1 MSKWRG
7 ATWALVIWN
16 VSALLWAVSYLDG
29 IGDCAA
35 ETGNGLVVCEAGRAI
50 GIELG
55 FPLIVG
61 VWAFGILVFGLIW
74 LLTRR
79 ADA

>member
-1 MSKWRG
+1 MANWRK

-16 VSALLWAVSYLDG
+16 VAALLWAISYLDG
-29 IGDCAA
+29 IGDCTA
-35 ETGNGLVVCEAGRAI
+35 ESGNGLVVCQAGRAI
-50 GIELG
+50 GIEFG
-55 FPLIVG
+55 FPLILG
-61 VWAFGILVFGLIW
+61 VWVVGILIFGSIW